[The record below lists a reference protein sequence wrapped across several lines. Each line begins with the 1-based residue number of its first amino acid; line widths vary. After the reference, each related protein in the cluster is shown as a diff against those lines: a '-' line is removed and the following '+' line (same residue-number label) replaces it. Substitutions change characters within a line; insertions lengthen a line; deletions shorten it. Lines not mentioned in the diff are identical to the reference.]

1 MMLLFIKLLL
11 AHFIGDFLFQP
22 KKWVTHKLDK
32 KHKSKYLY
40 YHILIHF
47 IALLIVLKADFKS
60 FWLGFIIIIISHY
73 CIDVIKLHLNTP
85 KNTRVLF
92 FVDQIAHLLILFLV
106 TLLYSQQPL
115 DFGFLFT
122 PTTIVFITFLLF
134 ATSVAS
140 VIMKVIISKWNLD
153 TADENSIDSLEHA
166 GAYIGVLERVFV
178 FLFIITDHW
187 EGVGFLMA
195 AKSIFRFGDL
205 SKAKDRKLTEYVL
218 IGTLISFMLA
228 IIAGLC
234 YLYFIND
241 FKIS

>member
-1 MMLLFIKLLL
+1 MMLFFVKLLL

-32 KHKSKYLY
+32 KHKSKFLY
-40 YHILIHF
+40 YHILVHF
-47 IALLIVLKADFKS
+47 VALVMVLKADFAS
-60 FWLGFIIIIISHY
+60 YWLGFIIIIVSHY
-73 CIDVIKLHLNTP
+73 SIDVIKLHLNTP
-85 KNTRVLF
+85 KNTRLLF
-92 FVDQIAHLLILFLV
+92 FIDQMAHLLVLFLV
-106 TLLYSQQPL
+106 TAYYTTYPL
-115 DFGFLFT
+115 GLGALVTPKTIIFL
-122 PTTIVFITFLLF
+122 TFLLF

-140 VIMKVIISKWNLD
+140 VFMKIIISKWNLD
-153 TADENSIDSLEHA
+153 TADEDSIDSLEHA
-166 GAYIGVLERVFV
+166 GAYIGVLERLFV

-218 IGTLISFMLA
+218 IGTLVSFMLA

-234 YLYFIND
+234 YLYFTNNV
-241 FKIS
+241 